1 MMRRDESRGKQ
12 VERMKMFEKSK
23 MFRAAAVLLCGAGLM
38 VSAAVAQQ
46 DAAPPPPP
54 DGQQQGPPMGGPHG
68 MDPEHHAAMMQ
79 RRLDLTAGQ
88 TAQLQQI
95 FTEEQAKIESLRT
108 DTALAPADRRTQ
120 MMGLHQGVQTRIR
133 AVLTPD
139 QQAKF
144 DAMQAKMRERRMGGA
159 NQGAPPPPPA
169 GSAAPAPQQ

>member
-1 MMRRDESRGKQ
+1 
-12 VERMKMFEKSK
+12 MKMFVKSR

-54 DGQQQGPPMGGPHG
+54 DGQQQGPPMGGPRG
-68 MDPEHHAAMMQ
+68 MDPARHAAMMQ

-95 FTEEQAKIESLRT
+95 FTEEKAKMESLRA
-108 DTALAPADRRTQ
+108 DTTLAPADRRTQ

-144 DAMQAKMRERRMGGA
+144 DAMQAQMRERRMGGA
-159 NQGAPPPPPA
+159 NQGAPPQAAP
-169 GSAAPAPQQ
+169 SDAPAPQQ

>member
-1 MMRRDESRGKQ
+1 
-12 VERMKMFEKSK
+12 MKSFMKDK

-68 MDPEHHAAMMQ
+68 MDPVRHAAMMQ

-95 FTEEQAKIESLRT
+95 FTEEQAQMEALRSN
-108 DTALAPADRRTQ
+108 TALAPEDRRAQ

-139 QQAKF
+139 QQTKF
-144 DAMQAKMRERRMGGA
+144 DAMQARMRERRMGGR
-159 NQGAPPPPPA
+159 NEGAPPPPPP
-169 GSAAPAPQQ
+169 SEPPAPQL